1 MALLELNGVTKRF
14 GGLTAVNNVT
24 FNVEEGEIFGLI
36 GPNGA
41 GKSTLLNCLAGA
53 LRPNEGTVRVNGQD
67 TTGLSADKMCRL
79 GVSRTFQIPRPFP
92 RMSVLENVVVA
103 ASFGDPH
110 ADRRMIA
117 DHALKTLQ
125 YVDFQRPVSTIAGH
139 LNAVQLKR
147 LDLARALAS
156 RPKLLFLDEFAS
168 GLTPAELT
176 SVAVLLRKIRADG
189 VTIVMVEHVMRLIL
203 DLCQN
208 LSVLQYG
215 ELIAH
220 GDATTVAQDEK
231 VREAYLGAHYIL

>member
-53 LRPNEGTVRVNGQD
+53 LRPNGGTVRLNGQD

-79 GVSRTFQIPRPFP
+79 GVGRTFQIPRPFP
-92 RMSVLENVVVA
+92 RMTVLENVVVS

-110 ADRRMIA
+110 AERGMAADR
-117 DHALKTLQ
+117 ALKILQ
-125 YVDFQRPVSTIAGH
+125 YVDFPRPVSTIAGH

-156 RPKLLFLDEFAS
+156 NPKLLFLDEFAS
-168 GLTPAELT
+168 GLTPSELT
-176 SVAVLLRKIRADG
+176 PIAALLRKIRDDG

-203 DLCQN
+203 DLCAN
-208 LSVLQYG
+208 LAVLQYG
-215 ELIAH
+215 ELIAQ
-220 GDATTVAQDEK
+220 GDASTVAQDEK
-231 VREAYLGAHYIL
+231 VREAYLGANFIL

>member
-14 GGLTAVNNVT
+14 GGLTAVDNVS

-53 LRPNEGTVRVNGQD
+53 MRPNSGTVRFNGQD
-67 TTGLSADKMCRL
+67 TTGLPADRMCRL
-79 GVSRTFQIPRPFP
+79 GVGRTFQIPRPFP
-92 RMSVLENVVVA
+92 RMSVLENVVVS

-110 ADRRMIA
+110 GDGSMAADR
-117 DHALKTLQ
+117 ALKALQ
-125 YVDFQRPVSTIAGH
+125 YVEFPRPVSTIAGH

-168 GLTPAELT
+168 GLTPFELT
-176 SVAVLLRKIRADG
+176 SIAVLLRKIRADG
-189 VTIVMVEHVMRLIL
+189 TTIVMVEHVMRLIL
-203 DLCQN
+203 DLCEN
-208 LSVLQYG
+208 LAVLQYG

-220 GDATTVAQDEK
+220 GNATTVAQDEK
-231 VREAYLGAHYIL
+231 VREAYLGHNYIL

>member
-53 LRPNEGTVRVNGQD
+53 LRPNAGTVTFNGHD
-67 TTGLSADKMCRL
+67 TTGLPADRMCRL
-79 GVSRTFQIPRPFP
+79 GVGRTFQIPRPFP
-92 RMSVLENVVVA
+92 RMSVLENVVVS

-110 ADRRMIA
+110 AQRGMAADR
-117 DHALKTLQ
+117 ALKMLE
-125 YVDFQRPVSTIAGH
+125 YVDFPRPVSTIAGH

-156 RPKLLFLDEFAS
+156 APKLLFLDEFAS
-168 GLTPAELT
+168 GLTPSELT
-176 SVAVLLRKIRADG
+176 SIAALLRKIRDGG

-203 DLCQN
+203 DLCEN

-220 GDATTVAQDEK
+220 GNATTVAQDEK
-231 VREAYLGAHYIL
+231 VREAYLGHNYIL

>member
-24 FNVEEGEIFGLI
+24 FNVEQGEIFGLI

-41 GKSTLLNCLAGA
+41 GKSTLLNCLSGA
-53 LRPNEGTVRVNGQD
+53 LRPNGGTIRFDGRD
-67 TTGLSADKMCRL
+67 TTGLPADRMCRL
-79 GVSRTFQIPRPFP
+79 GIGRTFQIPRPFP
-92 RMSVLENVVVA
+92 RMSALENVVVS

-110 ADRRMIA
+110 LERGMAADRALRMIE
-117 DHALKTLQ
+117 
-125 YVDFQRPVSTIAGH
+125 YVEFPRPVATIAGH

-156 RPKLLFLDEFAS
+156 KPKLLFLDELAA
-168 GLTPAELT
+168 GLTPSELT
-176 SVAVLLRKIRADG
+176 SIAVLLRRIRDDG
-189 VTIVMVEHVMRLIL
+189 TTIVMVEHVMRLIL
-203 DLCQN
+203 DLCDN

-220 GDATTVAQDEK
+220 GKATTVAQDER
-231 VREAYLGAHYIL
+231 VREAYLGHNYIL

>member
-41 GKSTLLNCLAGA
+41 GKSTLLNCMAGA
-53 LRPNEGTVRVNGQD
+53 LRPNAGTVRFNGHD

-79 GVSRTFQIPRPFP
+79 GIGRTFQIPRPFP

-110 ADRRMIA
+110 AERGMAADR
-117 DHALKTLQ
+117 ALKMLQ
-125 YVDFQRPVSTIAGH
+125 YVDFPRPVSTIAGH

-156 RPKLLFLDEFAS
+156 GPKLLFLDEFAS
-168 GLTPAELT
+168 GLTPSELT
-176 SVAVLLRKIRADG
+176 SIAALLRKIRDGG

-203 DLCQN
+203 DLCEN

-231 VREAYLGAHYIL
+231 VREAYLGHNYIL

>member
-1 MALLELNGVTKRF
+1 MPILELNGVTKRF

-24 FNVEEGEIFGLI
+24 FSVEEGEIFGLI

-53 LRPNEGTVRVNGQD
+53 LRPNGGTVKFNGHD

-79 GVSRTFQIPRPFP
+79 GVGRTFQIPRPFP
-92 RMSVLENVVVA
+92 RMSVLENVVVS

-110 ADRRMIA
+110 GDPGMAATR
-117 DHALKTLQ
+117 ALEMLE
-125 YVDFQRPVSTIAGH
+125 YVEFSRPVSTIAGH

-168 GLTPAELT
+168 GLTPSELT
-176 SVAVLLRKIRADG
+176 PIAALLRKIRADG
-189 VTIVMVEHVMRLIL
+189 TTIVMVEHVMRLIL
-203 DLCQN
+203 DLCEN
-208 LSVLQYG
+208 LAVLQYG
-215 ELIAH
+215 ELIAY
-220 GDATTVAQDEK
+220 GPATTVAQDEK